1 MNIQL
6 HLSATTDASRVYASC
21 DFASRDFAIRASA
34 ATEFASLATAPCDS
48 RRKSHGDVSAARHI
62 AAQRGFSLIELMVT
76 IAIVA
81 ILISVA
87 LPSLTDTI
95 ARNRIASSANDFI
108 AGLNYARTEAIRTNH
123 HAGVCPSA
131 SGIACDG
138 AWGDR
143 WIVYTGEPNKPTV
156 LKLGEFSEKDKFIS
170 ETPSAITFDARG
182 MLATAPNAFELRPAQ
197 CGAGK
202 PLRRLFNVQRTGN
215 VSMTPG
221 ACL

>member
-1 MNIQL
+1 MKSHL
-6 HLSATTDASRVYASC
+6 HFSTTANASHASHAS
-21 DFASRDFAIRASA
+21 ASRDYAAQAAAQIAVSRHSRHILRVTSSVDSPA
-34 ATEFASLATAPCDS
+34 AT
-48 RRKSHGDVSAARHI
+48 
-62 AAQRGFSLIELMVT
+62 QRGFSLIELMVT

-108 AGLNYARTEAIRTNH
+108 AGLSYARTEAIRTNH

-131 SGIACDG
+131 SGVACDG

-143 WIVYTGEPNKPTV
+143 WIVYTGEPSKPTV
-156 LKLGEFSEKDKFIS
+156 LKQGEFSEKDQFIAES
-170 ETPSAITFDARG
+170 PAAIAFDARG
-182 MLATAPNAFELRPAQ
+182 MLATAPNAFELQPVQ

-202 PLRRLFNVQRTGN
+202 PMRRLFSVQRTGS
-215 VSMTPG
+215 VSMLQG